1 MKAYNYFKI
10 VFSISLIF
18 TLFGAYFKIMHI
30 YSNWTAVLLVVGLLA
45 TLGYIVIGIIEVQ
58 KSKRISGAEKLMWT
72 VGFIS
77 FGFLT
82 AFLYLL
88 NGQKRVVSH
97 QYK

>member
-30 YSNWTAVLLVVGLLA
+30 DSNWTAVLLVVGLLA